1 MVLMECLGGL
11 RRGKVK
17 DHTGSGG
24 FFFEILAKTGSIKSW
39 KNRRERMYGG
49 VGQRKG
55 LVCYFNTFLIGCLLQ
70 PIPEL
75 RKGKIKYGSRLGRLF

>member
-24 FFFEILAKTGSIKSW
+24 FFFEILAKTGSIKLEEQKGEKW
-39 KNRRERMYGG
+39 RE
-49 VGQRKG
+49 RKG
-55 LVCYFNTFLIGCLLQ
+55 LVCCFNTFLIGCLLQ

-75 RKGKIKYGSRLGRLF
+75 RKGKVKYGSRLGRLF